1 MLAARGGD
9 AKGLLH
15 ETVGLVAVAL
25 GLVVVHVFLGT
36 RARVGRLAISSAIWA
51 KATSS
56 LALHFTVGEKA
67 TRDSAG
73 APRLAVGPST
83 HAGLALIP
91 DEDGARTDGLPL
103 LL

>member
-1 MLAARGGD
+1 MEVLAGRGGD

-15 ETVGLVAVAL
+15 QTVGLVAVAL
-25 GLVVVHVFLGT
+25 WLVVVHVVLGT
-36 RARVGRLAISSAIWA
+36 RVGRLAVSSAVGA
-51 KATSS
+51 KAASS

-67 TRDSAG
+67 ARDSAG

-91 DEDGARTDGLPL
+91 DEH
-103 LL
+103 